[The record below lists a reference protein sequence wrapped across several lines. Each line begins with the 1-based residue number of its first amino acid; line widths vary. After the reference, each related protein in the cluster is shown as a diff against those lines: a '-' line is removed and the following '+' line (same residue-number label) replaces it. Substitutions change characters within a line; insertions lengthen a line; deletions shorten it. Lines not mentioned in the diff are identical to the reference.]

1 MKGFLMFLAIV
12 LSFFLTGAAAA
23 EPKDRKGPTEEVDQ
37 AEAIRLSQEL
47 EKLSKRNAWAGVER
61 TYVALVKPRDH

>member
-1 MKGFLMFLAIV
+1 MFLAIV
-12 LSFFLTGAAAA
+12 LSFFLTGAAA

-47 EKLSKRNAWAGVER
+47 EKRPSVTHGLVWNDIR
-61 TYVALVKPRDH
+61 ALVKTQS